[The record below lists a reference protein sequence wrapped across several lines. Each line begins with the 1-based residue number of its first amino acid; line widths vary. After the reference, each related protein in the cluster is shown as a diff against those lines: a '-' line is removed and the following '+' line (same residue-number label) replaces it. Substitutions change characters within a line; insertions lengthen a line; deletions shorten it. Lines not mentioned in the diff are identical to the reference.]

1 MRLVLT
7 GLCFLFFISCGS
19 SIKLAVPEAFK
30 SEATMLHVSGARGNK
45 MAFGSFTSTK
55 IKRGMH
61 YSYPGWS
68 RGFLLENLLLNRIG
82 IQKDEVVKKEKD
94 RFRYSLSDG
103 QHSVEVFG
111 KEMAITRSLKYKTD
125 IDIGILKNY
134 ERLQEYRYLFLAVI
148 AADTLQEGKNWDLLM
163 TNAYDRTKDTV
174 NSLFTILRQDDNGLA
189 TNGKDTIFIRP
200 LSIKK
205 TEAPDGRMAWLPIKL
220 LSGYELSTAGG
231 VVAVIDLIDRNV
243 WLYNELDA
251 AERLTIGGI
260 ATALFARRV
269 NDTKW

>member
-1 MRLVLT
+1 MRLAAILF
-7 GLCFLFFISCGS
+7 CFLFLISCGA
-19 SIKLAVPEAFK
+19 SIKLAVPDAFK
-30 SEATMLHVSGARGNK
+30 SQATMLHVSGARGNK
-45 MAFGSFTSTK
+45 MLFGNFASTK

-103 QHSVEVFG
+103 QNKVEVFG
-111 KEMAITRSLKYKTD
+111 KEMAMTRSLEYKTN

-134 ERLQEYRYLFLAVI
+134 ERLQEYRYIFSAVI
-148 AADTLQEGKNWDLLM
+148 AADTLQGGKTWDLLM
-163 TNAYDRTKDTV
+163 TNVYDRKKDTV
-174 NSLFTILRQDDNGLA
+174 NSLFTILRPDDNGLA
-189 TNGKDTIFIRP
+189 TNGKDTIFIKA

-205 TEAPDGRMAWLPIKL
+205 TEGPDGKTGWFPIKL
-220 LSGYELSTAGG
+220 LSGYELSTADG
-231 VVAVIDLIDRNV
+231 VIAVIDLIDRNV
-243 WLYNELDA
+243 WFYNELDA